1 MTLPLPIRLL
11 HVDVAGIHPRYA
23 RLLMIEIELDR
34 APDARWIQFFDEA
47 GKGLPWLD
55 MHPPVVVGARITL
68 TPTDEAL
75 EQEVAHVEERVA
87 IANARSYEEAA
98 AASRA
103 DPLSEHSF
111 SNEMRERIA
120 AAKSRTRMM
129 SEALSVQGFWRS
141 DAWVAEDLMSLDS
154 IPEKPQ

>member
-1 MTLPLPIRLL
+1 M
-11 HVDVAGIHPRYA
+11 
-23 RLLMIEIELDR
+23 
-34 APDARWIQFFDEA
+34 
-47 GKGLPWLD
+47 
-55 MHPPVVVGARITL
+55 
-68 TPTDEAL
+68 
-75 EQEVAHVEERVA
+75 EERVA